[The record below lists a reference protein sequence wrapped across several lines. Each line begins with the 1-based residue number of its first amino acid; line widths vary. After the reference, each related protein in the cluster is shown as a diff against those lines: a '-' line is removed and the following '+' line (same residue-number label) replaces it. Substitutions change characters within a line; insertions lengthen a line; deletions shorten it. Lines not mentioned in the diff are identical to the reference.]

1 MSKEKSTTE
10 PSSLK
15 EWGIWLLQTLVLA
28 AILFGI
34 ITLLNHFVLDNA
46 RVSGT
51 SMQPTFEDGDRLIA
65 FRHSKLHQGD
75 VVVVDAPDEPGQ
87 FYIKRI
93 IATPGQSVVAKNNQI
108 YINGKKLKQNYLKP
122 GLKLVD
128 DGSDGVYG
136 TRYADTGDFTLRSLA
151 KTSNYMQI
159 YSKDQLNQLKKTNR
173 VPKNSYFV
181 MGDHRSVSKDSR
193 YIGFIKRNKVVGVV
207 KWRYWP
213 LNHMK
218 TF

>member
-1 MSKEKSTTE
+1 MSKESNSNET
-10 PSSLK
+10 SSLK
-15 EWGIWLLQTLVLA
+15 DWGIWLLQTLLLA
-28 AILFGI
+28 AVLFGI
-34 ITLLNHFVLDNA
+34 ITLLNRFVFDNA

-65 FRHSKLHQGD
+65 YRHSQLKRGE
-75 VVVVDAPDEPGQ
+75 VVVIDAPDEPGQ

-93 IATPGQSVVAKNNQI
+93 IATPGEKVVAKNNEI
-108 YINGKKLKQNYLKP
+108 YINGKKISQNYLKP
-122 GLKLVD
+122 GFKLVD
-128 DGSDGVYG
+128 DGSNGVYG
-136 TRYADTGDFTLRSLA
+136 TRYADTGNFSISSLA

-159 YSKDQLNQLKKTNR
+159 YSKQQLHQMQKTNR
-173 VPKNSYFV
+173 VPKDSYFV

-193 YIGFIKRNKVVGVV
+193 YIGFIKKNKVVGVV